1 MPGTRG
7 GGTFF
12 LNGITYSHGKRKRVP
27 CDIKINRHF
36 TTDPGGCTQSLANC
50 WFCRE
55 KDLATYLAVKPVTID
70 KLIHQGLVSGGTSG
84 IVEGRH
90 YCRLDPRD
98 NNSSNFLFDATRVMA
113 DAWSNFS
120 NYGTDG
126 DV

>member
-1 MPGTRG
+1 MVSEKE
-7 GGTFF
+7 F
-12 LNGITYSHGKRKRVP
+12 LATLKSIDT
-27 CDIKINRHF
+27 
-36 TTDPGGCTQSLANC
+36 SLRILAAAHSPSRTAG
-50 WFCRE
+50 FVAK